1 MINYLS
7 YVAVAY
13 EQPRSYASAEPSDS
27 INDDHCG
34 HSLSENGGAAHDH
47 GWLLFLAAGW

>member
-7 YVAVAY
+7 YVDVAY
-13 EQPRSYASAEPSDS
+13 EHPRSYASAEPSDS

-34 HSLSENGGAAHDH
+34 HRLGKHGGATYGH
-47 GWLLFLAAGW
+47 GWPLFLAASW